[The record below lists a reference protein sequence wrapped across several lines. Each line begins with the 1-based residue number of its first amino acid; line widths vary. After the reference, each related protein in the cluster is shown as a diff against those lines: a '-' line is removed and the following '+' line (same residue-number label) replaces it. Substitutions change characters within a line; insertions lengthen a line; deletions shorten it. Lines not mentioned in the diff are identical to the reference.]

1 MRRVFEYERRPPGAL
16 GGEKSRRGTD
26 FPGSGRSPRGVFTL
40 IPSRSSLP
48 SVASILLDRRHTRS
62 TVCLAVRC
70 PRGGPRKRESGHP
83 TKVMT
88 MKVLLML
95 SGSVLLCASVVSG
108 AGPLIVAEHT
118 AV

>member
-26 FPGSGRSPRGVFTL
+26 FPGSGRIPRGVFTL

-70 PRGGPRKRESGHP
+70 PRGGPSEKGIGSSDEGNDDEGLVDAQRIGV
-83 TKVMT
+83 VMR
-88 MKVLLML
+88 
-95 SGSVLLCASVVSG
+95 
-108 AGPLIVAEHT
+108 
-118 AV
+118 